1 MKNTGLILRI
11 FSILLTDNV
20 VFFKTLTPLK
30 YCTFLTPPNLK
41 KEEAIFKKPSSL
53 YRKESHPLPPSADSR
68 RRHSASASDFLS
80 GHSRHIVDTALSTS
94 VRVGHVHCFLGLLY
108 QSSSPGYTAAAS
120 LSGGIPWHDAATQ
133 AAFYISPGG
142 WKKKILP
149 RSRSTHAKKGALNRA
164 DNYKEQQPRESAG
177 EAKRGWETTYLGR
190 LIDTLKKM
198 FSLEYTKQE
207 KNIRGLKRQSFISIL
222 T

>member
-1 MKNTGLILRI
+1 MCNLSVVFFLNVKNTGLILRI
-11 FSILLTDNV
+11 FSILLTNNV
-20 VFFKTLTPLK
+20 VFFLNLTSFKILNIFDSTELK
-30 YCTFLTPPNLK
+30 KRK

-133 AAFYISPGG
+133 AAFYISP
-142 WKKKILP
+142 
-149 RSRSTHAKKGALNRA
+149 
-164 DNYKEQQPRESAG
+164 
-177 EAKRGWETTYLGR
+177 RG
-190 LIDTLKKM
+190 
-198 FSLEYTKQE
+198 
-207 KNIRGLKRQSFISIL
+207 
-222 T
+222 